1 MANDVRLKIIRLQ
14 GSLSTLRKVAGWSA
28 EDLGNLLGVTRQTIV
43 NLESGQT
50 TMTQI
55 QYIAI
60 RAILEAEAHSN
71 SNETLK
77 KLISIMIDEDDVSE
91 EERSKL
97 KETVDTAVSSVGK
110 RSGSAVASKAAIAA
124 LIPLLTIPI
133 LGFTSGAV
141 AAIAALSSAPWI
153 VDILRGGSKK

>member
-1 MANDVRLKIIRLQ
+1 MENGVRLKIIRLQ

-60 RAILEAEAHSN
+60 RAILEAEAHTN
-71 SNETLK
+71 SNETLE
-77 KLISIMIDEDDVSE
+77 KLITVMIDKDDVSE
-91 EERSKL
+91 EERIQL
-97 KETVDTAVSSVGK
+97 KETVETAVSGVGK
-110 RSGSAVASKAAIAA
+110 RSGSAVASQAAIAA
-124 LIPLLTIPI
+124 LIPLLAVPI
-133 LGFTSGAV
+133 IGFTSGAF

-153 VDILRGGSKK
+153 VDILKGNHKK